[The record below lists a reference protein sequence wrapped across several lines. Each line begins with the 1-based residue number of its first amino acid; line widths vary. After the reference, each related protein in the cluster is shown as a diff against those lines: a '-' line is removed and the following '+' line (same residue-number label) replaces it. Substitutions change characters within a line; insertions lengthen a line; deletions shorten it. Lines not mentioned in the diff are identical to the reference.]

1 VKRLLISYHSQSGST
16 QRMADAV
23 HRGALRESEVQTL
36 WLPAFDTT
44 VQHMLESNA
53 YIFGTP
59 ENFGYMSG
67 ALKDLFDRTY
77 YPTEGKLVQRPY
89 AVFIKAGNDG
99 SGTLRSI
106 ERIVTGMQLK
116 KVADAVICRGDVSD
130 DVIVQCEELGQA
142 LAAGL
147 ALGIF

>member
-1 VKRLLISYHSQSGST
+1 MKSLLITYHSQSGST

-23 HRGALRESEVQTL
+23 ERGALRESDVKTVML
-36 WLPAFDTT
+36 RAFDTT
-44 VQHMLESNA
+44 VQHLLEHDA

-99 SGTLRSI
+99 SGALRSI

-116 KVADAVICRGDVSD
+116 KVAEAVICQGDVSD
-130 DVIVQCEELGQA
+130 DIIAECEELGQA